1 MSSFFHA
8 CYFLNIGILLTLEK
22 IAVARKI
29 SYGYL
34 CLQIA
39 SINNGE
45 LPKQNL
51 RHSKQPTLNFDILNK
66 KKGIIFRVIA
76 LLWHILCKIRLKYLD
91 NHVVEYFPY
100 LRKYCLNTVLLKK
113 CVWNKVHCFIHI
125 FFVIFRQIFKVF
137 SRAWLSTKVSWIFY
151 LIASPQLIRKGRFQS
166 FLGDFYDV
174 KNLRKSLTVNYFH
187 TILNCW

>member
-1 MSSFFHA
+1 MMSSFFHA

-51 RHSKQPTLNFDILNK
+51 RHSKQCLQIAPINKQPTLNFDILNK
-66 KKGIIFRVIA
+66 KK
-76 LLWHILCKIRLKYLD
+76 
-91 NHVVEYFPY
+91 
-100 LRKYCLNTVLLKK
+100 VL
-113 CVWNKVHCFIHI
+113 
-125 FFVIFRQIFKVF
+125 F
-137 SRAWLSTKVSWIFY
+137 SE
-151 LIASPQLIRKGRFQS
+151 
-166 FLGDFYDV
+166 
-174 KNLRKSLTVNYFH
+174 
-187 TILNCW
+187 